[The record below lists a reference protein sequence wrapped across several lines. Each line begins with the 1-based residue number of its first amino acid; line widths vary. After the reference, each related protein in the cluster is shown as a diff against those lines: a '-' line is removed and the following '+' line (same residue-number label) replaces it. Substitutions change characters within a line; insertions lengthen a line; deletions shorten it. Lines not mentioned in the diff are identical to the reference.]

1 MYYASVA
8 VLALIVHVIINIEA
22 LRNVKKTSENMTRLK
37 YRMYLFAQ
45 MVFYVSDSLWGSFY
59 EQRWVVATY
68 IFTVMF
74 FASMV
79 LSVLLWTRAVVE
91 FTGNKGASGK
101 FLVGCGWTIFLFEI
115 VVLIV
120 NLFVPIVFKFT
131 EDKEYVPL
139 PARYITLVM
148 QMVLFF
154 ATAVYAFVMAAKNK
168 DSTRKFHYIIVG
180 FSGLIMTLFI
190 ALQTCFPLLPLYSAG
205 CLVGTCIIHS
215 FIYKGKDVEHSRQ
228 MEAVSQKAY
237 RDGQTGVKNKLA
249 YLEALADIE
258 ASLENGSLKEYG
270 VTVFDLNGL
279 KAINDTLGHEAGDA
293 YIKEGC
299 MLICHKFDHSP
310 VFRIGGDEFVAILKD
325 RDYENREE
333 LEGSFRQMIDESQRN
348 GKVVVASGMAVYM
361 PGKDESYNDVFKRAD
376 EMMYKRK
383 QELKAMK

>member
-8 VLALIVHVIINIEA
+8 VLALIVHFIINIEA

-37 YRMYLFAQ
+37 YRMYLFAL

-68 IFTVMF
+68 IVTVMF

-79 LSVLLWTRAVVE
+79 LSVLLWTRAVIE

-115 VVLIV
+115 AVLIV
-120 NLFVPIVFKFT
+120 NLFVPIVFKF

-139 PARYITLVM
+139 PARYVTLIM
-148 QMVLFF
+148 QMILFF

-168 DSTRKFHYIIVG
+168 DSNRKFHYIIVG

-190 ALQTCFPLLPLYSAG
+190 AFQTCFPLLPLYSAG
-205 CLVGTCIIHS
+205 CLVGTCMIHS

-228 MEAVSQKAY
+228 MEVVSQKAY
-237 RDGQTGVKNKLA
+237 RDGHTGVKNKLA

-258 ASLENGSLKEYG
+258 TSLENGSLKEYG
-270 VTVFDLNGL
+270 VAVFDLNGL
-279 KAINDTLGHEAGDA
+279 KAINDTLGHEAGDT

-310 VFRIGGDEFVAILKD
+310 VFRIGGDEFVAILKG

-333 LEGSFRQMIDESQRN
+333 LEGSFRQMIDENQRN

-361 PGKDESYNDVFKRAD
+361 PGKDESYYDVFKRAD
-376 EMMYKRK
+376 NLMYKRK

>member
-37 YRMYLFAQ
+37 YRMYLFAL

-79 LSVLLWTRAVVE
+79 LSVLFWTRAVVE
-91 FTGNKGASGK
+91 FTGNKGLHGK
-101 FLVGCGWTIFLFEI
+101 ILVGSGWTIFLFEI

-139 PARYITLVM
+139 PARYITLIM

-154 ATAVYAFVMAAKNK
+154 ATAVYAFVLAGKNK

-205 CLVGTCIIHS
+205 CLVGTCMIHS

-237 RDGQTGVKNKLA
+237 KDGLTCVKNKLA

-258 ASLENGSLKEYG
+258 TSLENGSLKEYG
-270 VTVFDLNGL
+270 IAVFDLNGL

-293 YIKEGC
+293 NIKEGC

-310 VFRIGGDEFVAILKD
+310 VFRVGGDEFVAILKG

-333 LEGSFRQMIDESQRN
+333 LEGSFRQMIDENQRN

>member
-333 LEGSFRQMIDESQRN
+333 LEGSFRQMIDENQRN